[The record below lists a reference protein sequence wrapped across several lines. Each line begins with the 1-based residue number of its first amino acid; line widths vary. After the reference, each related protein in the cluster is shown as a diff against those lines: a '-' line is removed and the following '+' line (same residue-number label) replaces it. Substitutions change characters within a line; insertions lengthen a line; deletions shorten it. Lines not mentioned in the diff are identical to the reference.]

1 MAYAEGALFPPRGVI
16 DVLYED
22 DDILIVDKPAGMIV
36 HPAPGR
42 VEPALTAELQKRFP
56 DIAGV
61 GSVERPGVVHR
72 LDIETSGVMVFAR
85 NRAAYLALRRE
96 FEKHERVRK
105 TYLAVVHGSPKMEVG
120 TLDGPVG
127 RDRLRAITHWT
138 VLAKRGPVSL
148 VEFRIET
155 GRMHQIRI
163 HAAELGCPIVG
174 DRIYGNAA
182 KDRSLRHRPRRQL
195 LHAVELAFP
204 HPRTGKK
211 VCFSSVPPSDIVYAC

>member
-1 MAYAEGALFPPRGVI
+1 MI
-16 DVLYED
+16 DVLYAD
-22 DDILIVDKPAGMIV
+22 DDIVVIDKPAGMVV

-42 VEPALTAELQKRFP
+42 NEPVITEELCRRYPEMSK
-56 DIAGV
+56 V

-85 NRAAYLALRRE
+85 NQRAYLALRRE
-96 FEKHERVRK
+96 FESHARVEK
-105 TYLAVVHGSPKMEVG
+105 TYLAIVHGAPRQKAG
-120 TLDGPVG
+120 TLEGPVG
-127 RDRLRAITHWT
+127 RERLHAITHWT
-138 VLAKRGPVSL
+138 VLSRHGGISL

-174 DRIYGNAA
+174 DRTYGDARR
-182 KDRSLRHRPRRQL
+182 DRSLRIRPKRQL

-204 HPRTGKK
+204 HPRTGQQ
-211 VCFSSVPPSDIVYAC
+211 VRFGAEPPADIVYAG